1 MQLIQ
6 RSRPG
11 PRVSEANVVE
21 CNIRSVNI
29 VLDTDVLIK
38 LAKTSAKE
46 TVASNFRVFVP
57 PEVRRE
63 SVDEGKAKGFPDA
76 ARIQQNIRAGLVR
89 VQRPRRIEPT
99 EALIRGLRV
108 ASGEADVLRLFR
120 SGGMDAVVSD
130 DRRFLQTLEALGIPF
145 ATSSSLLVGMV
156 RLKRIGV
163 REGLALLEKLT
174 GFVGD
179 SEYLEARRVLEGR

>member
-1 MQLIQ
+1 
-6 RSRPG
+6 
-11 PRVSEANVVE
+11 
-21 CNIRSVNI
+21 
-29 VLDTDVLIK
+29 
-38 LAKTSAKE
+38 
-46 TVASNFRVFVP
+46 
-57 PEVRRE
+57 
-63 SVDEGKAKGFPDA
+63 
-76 ARIQQNIRAGLVR
+76 
-89 VQRPRRIEPT
+89 
-99 EALIRGLRV
+99 
-108 ASGEADVLRLFR
+108 
-120 SGGMDAVVSD
+120 MDAVVSD